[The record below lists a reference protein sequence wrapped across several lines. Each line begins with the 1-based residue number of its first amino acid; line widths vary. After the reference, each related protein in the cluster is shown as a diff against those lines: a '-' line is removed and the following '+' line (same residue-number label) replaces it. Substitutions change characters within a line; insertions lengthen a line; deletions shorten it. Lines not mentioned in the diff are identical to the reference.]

1 MDIYNFLFKL
11 KLDKL
16 ILIFLLQHLLHHRE
30 KSGDG
35 ATAGEAPMLLEE
47 ADDDDCLLRALT
59 ALGENMVSSRYAQ
72 LKN

>member
-1 MDIYNFLFKL
+1 MDIYIFLFKL
-11 KLDKL
+11 KLDK
-16 ILIFLLQHLLHHRE
+16 LIFLLQHLLHHRE

-47 ADDDDCLLRALT
+47 ADDDDCLLRAPT
-59 ALGENMVSSRYAQ
+59 ALGENMVSSRYAL